1 MDTQKKSKSKYQNA
15 QRIILR
21 TLLLAGVVSIAILA
35 PNALQVLQ
43 MFNSKNKRYRSPR
56 YVESVIGRLIKKK
69 LIAVRMD
76 SGEKILEVTPLGERV
91 LLRAGVH
98 KIPKRKSWDG
108 KWRIVMF
115 DVSEKRKMTR
125 ERIRE
130 ELRGFGFVRF
140 QDSVW
145 VFPYECN
152 ELIALLKT
160 DVLIGR
166 SVRYIIA
173 DYLENDALLRK
184 HFGLPLKR

>member
-76 SGEKILEVTPLGERV
+76 SGEKILEVTPLGERT
-91 LLRAGVH
+91 LLRAGVY

-152 ELIALLKT
+152 ELIALRKA

>member
-43 MFNSKNKRYRSPR
+43 MFNSKNKRYLSPR

-76 SGEKILEVTPLGERV
+76 SGEKILEVTPLGERT